1 MRRTNRRYLVSWGIL
16 LTMLGEREEL
26 FHAAGMTCMTLEMRD
41 NCVSAELPLLVLWG
55 GRENLGISF
64 TLKILA

>member
-26 FHAAGMTCMTLEMRD
+26 FHAAGMTFMTLEMRD